1 MLCKYNTIEINR
13 LYLRTIFYNMASK
26 KEILITND
34 DGIGA
39 DGIHVLAGVMRKYG
53 NVTVVAPLCPQ
64 SGKSA
69 ALSLDT
75 RLYLKQIKNE
85 SGYREYT
92 FNGTPVDCIKIGI
105 NECWPEGQLPD
116 LVVSGINHGAN
127 CSVASLYSGTL
138 GACIEGT
145 LYGIPSIGFSI
156 CTHAEHPD
164 FSPITEYADT
174 IMERFFTCPP
184 EKGVYLNIN
193 FPPIPASQIR
203 GIRMA
208 RRGKGMWV
216 KEFDTYQEEDGSTYY
231 LMAGHFENH
240 EQDSSLGDHMKVK
253 DGYISVVP
261 HRIDT
266 TDYGEMERMRGVW
279 EK

>member
-1 MLCKYNTIEINR
+1 MTSDTR
-13 LYLRTIFYNMASK
+13 
-26 KEILITND
+26 EILITND

-39 DGIHVLAGVMRKYG
+39 DGIHVLASVMRRYG
-53 NVTVVAPLCPQ
+53 NVTVVAPLHAQ

-75 RLYLKQIKNE
+75 KLYLKQIKNE
-85 SGYREYT
+85 PGYREYT

-105 NECWPEGQLPD
+105 NECWPEGRLPD

-145 LYGIPSIGFSI
+145 VYGIPSIGFSI

-174 IMERFFTCPP
+174 IMERFLACPP
-184 EKGVYLNIN
+184 EK
-193 FPPIPASQIR
+193 AS
-203 GIRMA
+203 
-208 RRGKGMWV
+208 
-216 KEFDTYQEEDGSTYY
+216 T
-231 LMAGHFENH
+231 
-240 EQDSSLGDHMKVK
+240 
-253 DGYISVVP
+253 
-261 HRIDT
+261 
-266 TDYGEMERMRGVW
+266 
-279 EK
+279 

>member
-1 MLCKYNTIEINR
+1 MTSDIR
-13 LYLRTIFYNMASK
+13 
-26 KEILITND
+26 EILITND

-39 DGIHVLAGVMRKYG
+39 DGIHVLASVMRRYG
-53 NVTVVAPLCPQ
+53 NVTVVAPLHPQ

-75 RLYLKQIKNE
+75 RLYLNLVKE
-85 SGYREYT
+85 EPGYREYT

-105 NECWPEGQLPD
+105 NECWPEGKRPD

-127 CSVASLYSGTL
+127 CSVAALYSGTL

-174 IMERFFTCPP
+174 IMERFFACPP
-184 EKGVYLNIN
+184 QEGVYLNIN

-216 KEFDTYQEEDGSTYY
+216 KEFDTYKEEDGSTYY

-240 EQDSSLGDHMKVK
+240 EKDSSLGDHMKVK
-253 DGYISVVP
+253 EGYISVVP

-266 TDYGEMERMRGVW
+266 TDYVEMERMRDIW

>member
-1 MLCKYNTIEINR
+1 MTSR
-13 LYLRTIFYNMASK
+13 R
-26 KEILITND
+26 EILITND
-34 DGIGA
+34 DGIEA
-39 DGIHVLAGVMRKYG
+39 EGIHVLAGIMEKYG
-53 NVTVVAPLCPQ
+53 NVTVVAPLHPQ

-69 ALSLDT
+69 ALSMDT
-75 RLYLKQIKNE
+75 RLYLNKILDTQ
-85 SGYREYT
+85 GHREFT
-92 FNGTPVDCIKIGI
+92 FNGTPVDCVKIGI
-105 NECWPEGQLPD
+105 NECMDGRLPD

-145 LYGIPSIGFSI
+145 VYGIPSIGFSI

-164 FSPITEYADT
+164 FSPVTEYADT
-174 IMERFFTCPP
+174 IMERFISCPP
-184 EKGVYLNIN
+184 EKGIYLNIN
-193 FPPIPASQIR
+193 FPPIPASQVR

-216 KEFDTYQEEDGSTYY
+216 KEFDSYKDENGNTYY

-240 EQDSSLGDHMKVK
+240 EKDSSLGDHTKVK

-266 TDYGEMERMRGVW
+266 TDYGEMERMREVW